1 MHAPDVRFSETA
13 SSSPFVLIKY
23 AHAMQAH
30 EEATAASSPSKTA
43 VTSANFQAQ
52 LADAVFAE
60 KCGKVSE
67 VLRSTRQVKVKI
79 GALLESA
86 PSSKIIKKQ
95 PALSPVKQPSRE
107 TPSVESLTM
116 AMGEL
121 RREISVTREAQSSL
135 ISSLSV
141 AQRALEE
148 TETASERA
156 IDNTLELQTPLMR
169 TPLMDLPH
177 PKPRLAGCS
186 STPSLPSAAS
196 AAEAQSSNPA
206 GGLYPSGASTAGVS
220 MPGSLAA
227 SPSRSR
233 LRRDVQTSREGE
245 MYSRTALKAELES
258 AINAATAAGMGRD
271 VIDDVWRELT
281 SALPGGYTSNARTP
295 LSSRGQ
301 RSSQERRPQPSLSV
315 QASSP
320 AGMQLSSA
328 AGAASMPERIEVPT
342 ERLQSPP
349 APPSTPPEAKSPTG
363 SYKDSVAKM
372 PPPITPPKSIGHI
385 SHASPVRATGVWS
398 GAPRGGGSLSVA
410 GKGRRTSSERI
421 ALETAS
427 EVVATAESG
436 FDKIM
441 AMGDELSMGA
451 MASLNSLYAEGPQG
465 SRPSTRTNAPNAPMR
480 SAGGS
485 TGGSFK
491 QSRSPVRSNRGS
503 RERASRENL

>member
-1 MHAPDVRFSETA
+1 
-13 SSSPFVLIKY
+13 
-23 AHAMQAH
+23 MQAH

-60 KCGKVSE
+60 RCGKVSE

-320 AGMQLSSA
+320 AGMQLSLA

-363 SYKDSVAKM
+363 SYKDSVAKMPPPITPPKMPPPITPPEM